1 MIFVTDAKALTDY
14 RLWLRFSDGRTGEVD
29 LRAFVFNDARP
40 IVAELQDPDLFGSIE
55 LDMNTVVWAN
65 GLDFAPEFLYDRMVA
80 NGSPG
85 AQLR

>member
-40 IVAELQDPDLFGSIE
+40 IIAELQDPDLFESIE
-55 LDMNTVVWAN
+55 LDMDTVVWAN
-65 GLDFAPEFLYDRMVA
+65 GLDLAPEFLYDRMVA

-85 AQLR
+85 VQLR